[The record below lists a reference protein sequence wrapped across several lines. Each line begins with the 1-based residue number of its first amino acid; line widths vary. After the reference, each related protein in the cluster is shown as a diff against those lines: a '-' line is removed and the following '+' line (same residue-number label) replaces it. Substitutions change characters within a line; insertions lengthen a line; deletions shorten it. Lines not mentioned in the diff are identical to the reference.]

1 VQKLAEICIRRP
13 VFATMIVLAL
23 MVLGIFSLFGL
34 GVDLLPNV
42 DLPTVAVSVQNPGA
56 APEQMEI
63 EVSKRLEDSINTISG
78 IDELR
83 STSSDGFSQVIV
95 TFTLD
100 KNGDVAAQEVRDKV
114 NLVVGDLPETARAPV
129 IQKFDP
135 GAAPILNI
143 VVGGSRSLGDITG
156 IAERQL
162 RDELQNISGVG
173 QVQIVGGAQR
183 EIQVQLN
190 PERMRAYNVTVA
202 EITAALRQQ
211 NVEIPGGAVEQG
223 ARQLTLRTIG
233 KLSTAEEFNRVA
245 VAKRDT
251 FVVTIA
257 DIGTAVDT
265 PAELTSASYLDGSPA
280 VTLVVSKQSGQNTVT
295 VADAVR
301 ARLTELQ
308 RALPA
313 DVRAQVISDQSVF
326 IKAAVRAIAEHL
338 VLGSMFAA
346 VIIYIFL
353 ANVRTTL
360 ISALAIP
367 TSIVSTFALMKAMDY
382 TLNQITMLA
391 LTLMVGVVI
400 DDAIVVLE
408 NIYRFIEEKGLPPF
422 QAAIDG
428 TREIGLAVLA
438 TTLSLLAVFVPVG
451 FMGGIVGRFMSSFG
465 LTAAFAI
472 FVSLIVSF
480 TLTPMLSS
488 RFITPPERHQAGA
501 SKQSRFYASIDRGYT
516 TFLRWS
522 MAHRGAIVAICALVI
537 VSIVPLF
544 MVIGKNFVPADD
556 RSEFQVLLTA
566 PEGSSLP
573 ATTGV
578 AERIARDLRAQPG
591 VASTLTNIGSAS
603 QVAVNQA
610 SIVVKLTD
618 RDQRDLSQ
626 QELMVRARELLTRYP
641 RELRTS
647 VQPISSVGSVG
658 GRSADVQ
665 FALIGPELQRLAEF
679 AQHLTERMR
688 ASREMVDVDSS
699 LVFGKP
705 ELHVEIDRQRAADL
719 GVNAQ
724 EIAQAIN
731 VFVGGQRI
739 STFSA
744 GTNEYDV
751 TLRAQQPFRTTVE
764 GIEQVPVGSTKA
776 GPVPLRDVVNITQT
790 TGPAS
795 IEHVNRQ
802 RQVTLYANVPPGAS
816 QARAIAQV
824 QGFIGDLQLPPSY
837 SALLS
842 GTSRELGRAGYYF
855 VLAISLSFIF
865 MYMVLAAQF
874 ESFIHPVTI
883 LLTLPLAVPFGLL
896 SLLVTGQ
903 TVNIFSGLGLLLL
916 FGIVKK
922 NAILQID
929 HTNNL
934 RERGLTRYDAIIQ
947 ANRDRLRPILMTTLA
962 LVAGMVPL
970 VISRGPGAATNR
982 SIGVLVIGG
991 QSLCLLLTLLAV
1003 PVFYS
1008 LFDDAG
1014 AFTSRLSS
1022 RLRLR
1027 RVPAGTTAKA
1037 TSSLIAIVLMA
1048 STSAAQQVPTPQS
1061 PQVAIPS
1068 ETPPPLPPRVGIESE
1083 QSITLDEVIRQVL
1096 ANNPAIAVSRVD
1108 VERARLSIQGAQGAF
1123 DPVVGWQSFYEH
1135 AVTPVS
1141 SVLGGSAT
1149 GSVTQ
1154 NTLDSVPSVT
1164 GFLPRTGATL
1174 EAQLSSQRIS
1184 SNNQL
1189 ASLNP
1194 QFPTALHLSITQPLF
1209 KNLAIDAPRHQIVV
1223 AQQTA
1228 TLTTEQFRRQVLE
1241 SVAAAE
1247 QAFWQLVFARQNLD
1261 VQMEGLSLAQAQAAS
1276 NARRANAGTLAPID
1290 ATEALTQVA
1299 TSQQSVY
1306 EAQQAVTTA
1315 EIALKTLMLAS
1326 RDAPLWRVGLTPATP
1341 LNLTAPTM
1349 PLDEAIATAIANRPE
1364 ISASNASASI
1374 NETDVRF
1381 FRNQTRP
1388 QVDLVADYTSA
1399 GLSGQLVP
1407 ATAIPG
1413 FESLAGTLPPR
1424 LVGGYS
1430 QSLSNLLRQ
1439 AYPTT
1444 HVRLDVS
1451 LPIGNR
1457 TAKAN
1462 LASAVAEGRQIQ
1474 IQRQQTEQAIAA
1486 DVRNA
1491 LQALAS
1497 TEARAQAA
1505 ADAARLAEDVYASEQ
1520 RKFQAGTST
1529 VFLLFQRQTTMIT
1542 ARSQLARAQ
1551 ADLSIAIGQFEAAT
1565 GTSLAVHN
1573 VTIQP

>member
-1 VQKLAEICIRRP
+1 MQKLAEICIRRP

-190 PERMRAYNVTVA
+190 PERMRAYNVTVG

-233 KLSTAEEFNRVA
+233 KLTTAEEFNRVA

-265 PAELTSASYLDGSPA
+265 PAELTSASYLNGSPA

-301 ARLTELQ
+301 ARLAELQ
-308 RALPA
+308 RTLPA
-313 DVRAQVISDQSVF
+313 DVHAQVISDQSVF

-338 VLGSMFAA
+338 VLGSILAA
-346 VIIYIFL
+346 VIIYVFL

-488 RFITPPERHQAGA
+488 RFIIPPQPHQAGA

-516 TFLRWS
+516 ALLRWS
-522 MAHRGAIVAICALVI
+522 MAHRRAIIAICAIVI

-544 MVIGKNFVPADD
+544 MVIGKSFVPSDD
-556 RSEFQVLLTA
+556 RGEFQVLLTA

-573 ATTGV
+573 ATTST

-591 VASTLTNIGSAS
+591 VASTLTSIGSAS

-626 QELMVRARELLTRYP
+626 QDLMVRARELLAQYP

-665 FALIGPELQRLAEF
+665 FAVVGPDLSRLAEF
-679 AQHLTERMR
+679 AQHLRERMK
-688 ASREMVDVDSS
+688 ASPDMVDVDSS
-699 LVFGKP
+699 LVFGRP
-705 ELHVEIDRQRAADL
+705 ELRVEIDRQRAADL

-724 EIAQAIN
+724 EIAQAVN

-739 STFSA
+739 STFSS

-764 GIEQVPVGSTKA
+764 GIQQVPVGSTKS
-776 GPVPLRDVVNITQT
+776 GSVPLRDVVNISQT

-802 RQVTLYANVPPGAS
+802 RQVTLYANVPPGRS
-816 QARAIAQV
+816 QAGAIAQV
-824 QGFIGDLQLPPSY
+824 QGFIDDLRLPPSY
-837 SALLS
+837 SALLA
-842 GTSRELGRAGYYF
+842 GTSRELGRTGYYF

-896 SLLVTGQ
+896 SLLVAGQ

-970 VISRGPGAATNR
+970 VVSSGPGAATNR

-1014 AFTSRLSS
+1014 AFTARLST
-1022 RLRLR
+1022 RLGLR
-1027 RVPAGTTAKA
+1027 RVPAGTAARA
-1037 TSSLIAIVLMA
+1037 TSLIAIVLMT
-1048 STSAAQQVPTPQS
+1048 STIAAQQVPAPQS
-1061 PQVAIPS
+1061 PQVPIPS
-1068 ETPPPLPPRVGIESE
+1068 ETPPALPPRVGIDSE
-1083 QSITLDEVIRQVL
+1083 QRMTLDEVIRQVL

-1108 VERARLSIQGAQGAF
+1108 VERARLSIQIAQGAF

-1154 NTLDSVPSVT
+1154 NTFDSMPFVT
-1164 GFLPRTGATL
+1164 GFLPRTGATI
-1174 EAQLSSQRIS
+1174 EAQLSSQRIT

-1194 QFPTALHLSITQPLF
+1194 QFPTALRLSITQPLF

-1241 SVAAAE
+1241 GVAAAE

-1261 VQMEGLSLAQAQAAS
+1261 VQMEGLRLAQAQAAS

-1306 EAQQAVTTA
+1306 EAQQAVTAA
-1315 EIALKTLMLAS
+1315 EIELKTLMLGS
-1326 RDAPLWRVGLTPATP
+1326 REAPLWRVGLTPATP
-1341 LNLTAPTM
+1341 LNLTTPTM

-1364 ISASNASASI
+1364 ISASNASLSI

-1388 QVDLVADYTSA
+1388 QVDLVANYTSA
-1399 GLSGQLVP
+1399 GLAGQVAP
-1407 ATAIPG
+1407 VTAIPG
-1413 FESLAGTLPPR
+1413 FEFAGTLPSR

-1430 QSLSNLLRQ
+1430 QSFSNLLRQ
-1439 AYPTT
+1439 AFPTT
-1444 HVRLDVS
+1444 QVRVDVS

-1474 IQRQQTEQAIAA
+1474 IQRQQTEQTIAA
-1486 DVRNA
+1486 DVHNA
-1491 LQALAS
+1491 LQAIAS
-1497 TEARAQAA
+1497 TDARAKAA

-1551 ADLSIAIGQFEAAT
+1551 ADLSIAIAQFEAAT